1 MPSAR
6 RAAQDE
12 RLHPPRL
19 PGRVRPHPREDPE
32 AQILHV
38 AYSAVTTC
46 SLASAE
52 AAAEGRDYV
61 ATLDTRHVTIGQGLV
76 VRELAAW
83 LAAHPE
89 ATLDEARAHAEGVA
103 ARTRMAFLPGDLGY
117 LRAGGRLS
125 NVAFLGATLLKIK
138 PVVELVDGRL
148 VATKKLRGSMSSAAV
163 ALVDYLALRE
173 EFDPARIVFV
183 KSPGLPEQV
192 AQTVEGHARDL
203 GFERAEWYETGN
215 VITSH
220 CGPGAS
226 RRLPR
231 PRVANGGSFFSATA
245 VPEIGRFPHRRFV
258 ASENRRPSPMR
269 GASCA
274 GNPAIPGHTAEK
286 VGDSGTR
293 SSRQARNP
301 AIPGRRLRAGREG
314 QRFPRTRRS
323 LPLPAG
329 YNGVRTSREEG
340 HA

>member
-1 MPSAR
+1 MPKIVITAETGCDVTPAE
-6 RAAQDE
+6 AAELGVVLVPMHVTIGEKTIDDGELTPAEMLEQC
-12 RLHPPRL
+12 RQLGVL
-19 PGRVRPHPREDPE
+19 PKTSGCTPHDFQVVFDRIHAEDPE

-89 ATLDEARAHAEGVA
+89 ATLDEARAHAEDVA

-138 PVVELVDGRL
+138 PVVELVDGKL

-173 EFDPARIVFV
+173 EFDPSRIVFV

-192 AQTVEGHARDL
+192 VQTVEGHARDL

-220 CGPGAS
+220 CGPGA
-226 RRLPR
+226 LG
-231 PRVANGGSFFSATA
+231 VAFL
-245 VPEIGRFPHRRFV
+245 
-258 ASENRRPSPMR
+258 
-269 GASCA
+269 
-274 GNPAIPGHTAEK
+274 
-286 VGDSGTR
+286 
-293 SSRQARNP
+293 AR
-301 AIPGRRLRAGREG
+301 A
-314 QRFPRTRRS
+314 
-323 LPLPAG
+323 
-329 YNGVRTSREEG
+329 
-340 HA
+340 

>member
-1 MPSAR
+1 MPKIVITAETGCDVAPAEAAELGVVLVPMHVTVGEKTIDDGELTSAEML
-6 RAAQDE
+6 E
-12 RLHPPRL
+12 RCRQLGVL
-19 PGRVRPHPREDPE
+19 PKTSGCTPHDFQVVFDRIHAEDPE

-89 ATLDEARAHAEGVA
+89 ATLDEARAHVEGVA

-220 CGPGAS
+220 CGPGA
-226 RRLPR
+226 LG
-231 PRVANGGSFFSATA
+231 VAFL
-245 VPEIGRFPHRRFV
+245 
-258 ASENRRPSPMR
+258 
-269 GASCA
+269 
-274 GNPAIPGHTAEK
+274 
-286 VGDSGTR
+286 
-293 SSRQARNP
+293 AR
-301 AIPGRRLRAGREG
+301 A
-314 QRFPRTRRS
+314 
-323 LPLPAG
+323 
-329 YNGVRTSREEG
+329 
-340 HA
+340 